1 MSHVLADPHAT
12 AFLADLERRGL
23 LHQKTPELT
32 DALIAAER
40 PPLYVGFDPSAP
52 SLHAGNLVPL
62 LGMDRYR
69 RRGGQVIVLLG
80 GATGMIGDPSGKDQE
95 RALQAADAV
104 EANIASQ
111 RAQFDALF
119 ARTDGP
125 APIFVNNA
133 DWYRKMDVI
142 GFLRDVGKHFSV
154 NAMLTKDSVRNRI
167 ENREQGISYTEFSY
181 QLLQG
186 YDFVH
191 LQRTYGCTIQMGGS
205 DQWGN
210 IVGGVDLL
218 RRMAQVQGHALTYPL
233 LTNSEGKKYGKSEKG
248 AVWLDPDQ
256 TSPYEFYQ
264 FWLNTAD
271 ADAPKFLAW
280 LTDIDLDALDALI
293 AAPAHERRP
302 QKALAELLTSRVHGA
317 DQTRLCEEASA
328 VIFSGRAETLSPA
341 LVAMIARAVPTLDAP
356 ADTPCPLADA
366 LVTLGAAA
374 SKGEA
379 RRLIGQNAVAA
390 NGAKLGEETADLREH
405 RAGAGAVIVSVGK
418 AKRFLVRFGGG
429 SSVPDRIIS

>member
-1 MSHVLADPHAT
+1 MSHTLANPADTP
-12 AFLADLERRGL
+12 FLADLQARGL
-23 LHQKTPELT
+23 LNQKTPELT
-32 DALIAAER
+32 DEVIAAQR
-40 PPLYVGFDPSAP
+40 PPLYVGFDPSAA
-52 SLHAGNLVPL
+52 SLHAGNLIPL

-80 GATGMIGDPSGKDQE
+80 GATGMIGDPSGKDAE
-95 RALQAADAV
+95 RNLQAQEAV
-104 EANIASQ
+104 LANIESQ
-111 RAQFDALF
+111 RAQFEALF
-119 ARTDGP
+119 AKTDGP

-133 DWYRKMDVI
+133 DWYRDMDVI

-167 ENREQGISYTEFSY
+167 ENRDQGISFTEFSY

-186 YDFVH
+186 FDFVH
-191 LQRTYGCTIQMGGS
+191 LYREHGCAIQMGGS

-218 RRMAQVQGHALTYPL
+218 RRMEGAQGHALTYPL

-248 AVWLDPDQ
+248 AVWLDPDL

-271 ADAPKFLAW
+271 ADAPRFLAW
-280 LTDIDLDALDALI
+280 LTDIDLDALEDLK

-302 QKALAELLTSRVHGA
+302 QKALAELLTTRVHGA
-317 DQTRLCEEASA
+317 DQAALSEEASA
-328 VIFSGRAETLSPA
+328 VIFRGKADTLSPA

-356 ADTPCPLADA
+356 AGEPLALIDA
-366 LVTLGAAA
+366 MVSVEAAA

-379 RRLIGQNAVAA
+379 RRLIKQNAVSA
-390 NGAKLGEETADLREH
+390 NGQKLADESEDLRTH
-405 RAGAGAVIVSVGK
+405 KAGAEAVILSVGK
-418 AKRFLVRFGGG
+418 AKRFLVRFK
-429 SSVPDRIIS
+429 